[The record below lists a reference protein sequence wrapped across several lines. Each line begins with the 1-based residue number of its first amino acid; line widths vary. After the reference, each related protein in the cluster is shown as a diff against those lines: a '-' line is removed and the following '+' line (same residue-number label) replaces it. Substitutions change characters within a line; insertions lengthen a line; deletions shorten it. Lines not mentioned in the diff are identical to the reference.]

1 MEIPKIIHQSWKS
14 GAQDL
19 IEPEASIR
27 KRLINMHP
35 DWDFKFWTDEDN
47 EKLIKDHYPWFLPYW
62 NQYLWPIQKADA
74 ARYFYMH
81 RYGGVYLDLDM
92 LCLRSLDDLFEKIM
106 KNQTQNIYSSTMKNA
121 ILFEEYPNSYSMQS
135 SIYNAIMA
143 SLPFAPIWTMCFY
156 VLQKNLLIQ
165 KQMKPNQDLEKI
177 VFQTTGP
184 KMLCEAF
191 NKTLEGQRA
200 KDTDLLPY
208 FYTNPVALPTKYNS
222 NELVIFNRMHTDPLF
237 EAADIHSSEAWRII
251 PREFLTPENLPNSY
265 FSHRSNRTW
274 NKDLS

>member
-165 KQMKPNQDLEKI
+165 KQMKNNNY
-177 VFQTTGP
+177 
-184 KMLCEAF
+184 M
-191 NKTLEGQRA
+191 
-200 KDTDLLPY
+200 
-208 FYTNPVALPTKYNS
+208 
-222 NELVIFNRMHTDPLF
+222 
-237 EAADIHSSEAWRII
+237 
-251 PREFLTPENLPNSY
+251 
-265 FSHRSNRTW
+265 
-274 NKDLS
+274 